1 MKEGTFQNNL
11 QVPKAWEME
20 ARVRHFPG
28 VQCAGRVS
36 SWGGGTGASSPS
48 SPWSRPSRGIGRP
61 LTVARCPGWHR
72 GPRTWGVPE
81 ASRTVVRSAL
91 SCGRGGLGGT
101 PARPVDYL
109 RPRGSPNLE
118 TAEPGSTKF
127 WSDWDDGLSITGG
140 GDLVPW
146 DPGGGARG
154 LPAIE
159 SASKKKKGLASSG
172 RTELSVPGTY
182 MVGTS

>member
-1 MKEGTFQNNL
+1 MQEESAAGEVAL
-11 QVPKAWEME
+11 EPAVPHPRGPVRPE
-20 ARVRHFPG
+20 ASG
-28 VQCAGRVS
+28 D
-36 SWGGGTGASSPS
+36 
-48 SPWSRPSRGIGRP
+48 PSRW
-61 LTVARCPGWHR
+61 PGWHR

-140 GDLVPW
+140 GDLVLW

-159 SASKKKKGLASSG
+159 SASKKKKRLGFL
-172 RTELSVPGTY
+172 RKN
-182 MVGTS
+182 